1 MKIINNYT
9 LNISLKRILMM
20 EMMLNPKS
28 LWMLWIPA
36 GMILGITV
44 GLLLGNMAIG
54 MPIGIAAILIVAH
67 VTRSLNRIFNR
78 IIS

>member
-44 GLLLGNMAIG
+44 GLSLGSMVIG
-54 MPIGIAAILIVAH
+54 MPIGIAAILLIAH
-67 VTRSLNRIFNR
+67 ITRSLNRIFN
-78 IIS
+78 

>member
-1 MKIINNYT
+1 
-9 LNISLKRILMM
+9 MM

-44 GLLLGNMAIG
+44 GLSLGSMVIG
-54 MPIGIAAILIVAH
+54 MPIGISAILLVAH
-67 VTRSLNRIFNR
+67 VARSLNRIFN
-78 IIS
+78 